1 MNLASIRENV
11 ASSGIEMSPDPLVLR
26 QFKTGCPAVIWQR
39 TPLAEFQN
47 WIDAV
52 PVEQLP
58 KLRTILRRGRA
69 SRGIRGRGLPVR
81 RTSHADR

>member
-11 ASSGIEMSPDPLVLR
+11 AISGIEMSPDPRVLGAIH
-26 QFKTGCPAVIWQR
+26 KAGCPAVIWQR

-58 KLRTILRRGRA
+58 KLRTILQPGA
-69 SRGIRGRGLPVR
+69 VR
-81 RTSHADR
+81 RAVFEHCEA